1 MIIPI
6 SRRNPP
12 ATRICSAASPIII
25 LIGNFFFGVEYIV
38 DQDCQVVRNI
48 RRWSKISIVSLLLSR
63 LLLKYQGTGK
73 IHAFIQEFKL
83 LAQRVDL
90 DGWLGVVEFGE
101 KPTRWA
107 GKDWR
112 HNAGWVWKEQTST

>member
-1 MIIPI
+1 LSGPPGISGAGRKFHCISSAIP
-6 SRRNPP
+6 
-12 ATRICSAASPIII
+12 
-25 LIGNFFFGVEYIV
+25 
-38 DQDCQVVRNI
+38 
-48 RRWSKISIVSLLLSR
+48 

-107 GKDWR
+107 GKR
-112 HNAGWVWKEQTST
+112 LAA